1 MDLKVVELVPRAD
14 GTMLE
19 RAAPKSLPS
28 NQVTALDVYG
38 SLLYAGSRTMQARLP
53 AIGDASRPVVILRLR
68 GRTSLGTTF
77 FVTIADYAHR
87 LAEVDGRLY
96 LSGVDPRLMAQ
107 FMRTGRVDLTG
118 PVQLFGATEVV
129 GGSTQA
135 AYRAAQTWLV
145 RHTSDPPDA
154 E

>member
-1 MDLKVVELVPRAD
+1 
-14 GTMLE
+14 
-19 RAAPKSLPS
+19 
-28 NQVTALDVYG
+28 
-38 SLLYAGSRTMQARLP
+38 MQSRLP
-53 AIGDASRPVVILRLR
+53 TIGEASRPVVILRLR

-87 LAEVDGRLY
+87 LAEVGGRLY

-118 PVQLFGATEVV
+118 PVRLFGATEVV
-129 GGSTQA
+129 GGSTHE
-135 AYRAAQTWLV
+135 AYRAAQMWLV
-145 RHTSDPPDA
+145 QKISEQPDS